1 VLVNTIKL
9 PAPELPP
16 DKEGKPFSKALRELV
31 SVCLN
36 KEPSKRPTAAKLL
49 EHRFLK
55 EAKKKEYLVKTLLE
69 GTPPTTV

>member
-1 VLVNTIKL
+1 MNTIKL